1 MTVVIDSPPRIQER
15 PVLYA
20 IMEFLDGFSSG
31 EELTSLAAKR
41 FRERETHPMIY
52 PI

>member
-1 MTVVIDSPPRIQER
+1 MAVVIDSPRIQER
-15 PVLYA
+15 RVLYA

-31 EELTSLAAKR
+31 EEVTSLAAKC